1 VKSDVLKELQAARQ
15 GRRPAALV
23 TWLDDGSQVL
33 ARPGDS
39 LEPQELSDALQAAF
53 DDDRSR
59 TVEIGGREVFLHV
72 YNPPLRLMVI
82 GAVHIAEPLARFAA
96 VTGYDVTLID
106 PRRAF
111 ADRDRF
117 PGMTVMDAWPD
128 TALGE
133 LAPDRRSAI
142 VTLTHDP
149 KIDDPALHV
158 ALRSDAFYVGSLGST
173 RTHAKRVERLKEDG
187 FSDDEIGRI
196 HAPVG
201 LDIGAKSPQEI
212 ALSIM
217 SEIVAVRQ
225 GKTP

>member
-1 VKSDVLKELQAARQ
+1 MPD
-15 GRRPAALV
+15 
-23 TWLDDGSQVL
+23 
-33 ARPGDS
+33 
-39 LEPQELSDALQAAF
+39 
-53 DDDRSR
+53 
-59 TVEIGGREVFLHV
+59 LH
-72 YNPPLRLMVI
+72 LL
-82 GAVHIAEPLARFAA
+82 GAEPLARFAA

-111 ADRDRF
+111 ADRERF

-187 FSDDEIGRI
+187 FSDEEIGRI

-201 LDIGAKSPQEI
+201 LDIGAKLPQEI